1 MSGENLR
8 NVFDE
13 VFAHLGGIPRPVLY
27 FPAVG
32 YPPDAGHGGRRPG
45 SAAYL
50 PPSGTPFD
58 CQVRHLYACFAA
70 ANPCLASVMT
80 IVRAGFPAT
89 MR

>member
-1 MSGENLR
+1 MSGEDLR

-50 PPSGTPFD
+50 PPSGTP
-58 CQVRHLYACFAA
+58 
-70 ANPCLASVMT
+70 
-80 IVRAGFPAT
+80 
-89 MR
+89 

>member
-32 YPPDAGHGGRRPG
+32 YPPDAGDQRRWERG
-45 SAAYL
+45 L
-50 PPSGTPFD
+50 D
-58 CQVRHLYACFAA
+58 RLKW
-70 ANPCLASVMT
+70 
-80 IVRAGFPAT
+80 
-89 MR
+89 